1 MALGAILTGVA
12 ATSQL
17 LGSGLSFTE
26 ARKQKRIQADAERRA
41 EQAMA
46 SARKS
51 LEKNYMDA
59 LAIQKEPYEL
69 EREAALV
76 AGAQAT
82 EALRESE
89 RGMGRVGAIYGQQ
102 QQAQREIA
110 SAMGQELFNLD
121 YLSAQ
126 EDTRLRDIGTQ
137 LDLGEVTGAQL
148 EAASAE
154 ERRAQQ
160 LMSGVKGIGGA
171 AMTGIEGLALYGKQK
186 TPTSGSANGPSM
198 SELVSQA
205 DLGLGKS
212 VQGLQSN
219 PYQADMYNIAQIAP
233 PQIPLTLEEQMMSI
247 QTATDSRG
255 TPIGAEPTQYMLP
268 PTKRFLSSL
277 NPFSL
282 FRRN

>member
-26 ARKQKRIQADAERRA
+26 ARKQKQIQADAERRA
-41 EQAMA
+41 DQAMA

-102 QQAQREIA
+102 QQAQRQIG
-110 SAMGQELFNLD
+110 SAMGQELFNLN

-126 EDTRLRDIGTQ
+126 EDTRKSDIGTQ

-148 EAASAE
+148 EAASSE

-160 LMSGVKGIGGA
+160 LMSGAKGIGGA
-171 AMTGIEGLALYGKQK
+171 AMTGVEGLSLYGKAKGTPALTQK
-186 TPTSGSANGPSM
+186 
-198 SELVSQA
+198 ELLNLQQQQA
-205 DLGLGKS
+205 AGNFTGEGLFRQPESNFVQNPFDFSYGLGAF
-212 VQGLQSN
+212 L
-219 PYQADMYNIAQIAP
+219 
-233 PQIPLTLEEQMMSI
+233 
-247 QTATDSRG
+247 
-255 TPIGAEPTQYMLP
+255 
-268 PTKRFLSSL
+268 PTKSPYLG
-277 NPFSL
+277 PI
-282 FRRN
+282 RN

>member
-82 EALRESE
+82 EALRESD

-102 QQAQREIA
+102 QQAQRQIA

-171 AMTGIEGLALYGKQK
+171 AMTGVEGLALYGKQK

-233 PQIPLTLEEQMMSI
+233 PQIPLTLEEQMMSM